1 MTYSEKNL
9 WARIKQNDKKAF
21 ESVFDLFYGS
31 LSLYAFGIIK
41 DEEAAREIVADVFVK
56 IWQKRGIIEIQQG
69 LKPYLFRS
77 VHNACVNYLQTVNAS
92 NRKNQIE
99 LTDKFNESVADSDE
113 YIFDKLTFDEV
124 ERDVMDAIN
133 HLPPQCR
140 EIFCKSRFDL
150 LSYNEISEMLNI
162 SVNTVKTQ
170 ISRALDSLKEQLKHY
185 L

>member
-1 MTYSEKNL
+1 
-9 WARIKQNDKKAF
+9 
-21 ESVFDLFYGS
+21 
-31 LSLYAFGIIK
+31 
-41 DEEAAREIVADVFVK
+41 
-56 IWQKRGIIEIQQG
+56 
-69 LKPYLFRS
+69 KPYLFRS